1 MTANA
6 QYSYDIT
13 AKLCSIYSNM
23 SWLKN
28 DNSGK
33 NGNIKKYLLEDTNK
47 LHNVLLLEKN
57 DVQNLIDT
65 SCCTAINNSFNIIKS

>member
-1 MTANA
+1 MILLQN
-6 QYSYDIT
+6 
-13 AKLCSIYSNM
+13 CVVIYSNM

-33 NGNIKKYLLEDTNK
+33 NCNIKKYLLEDTNK
-47 LHNVLLLEKN
+47 LHNVLLEKN

-65 SCCTAINNSFNIIKS
+65 SCCTAIDNYFNIIKS

>member
-1 MTANA
+1 MILLQN
-6 QYSYDIT
+6 
-13 AKLCSIYSNM
+13 CVVIYSNM

-33 NGNIKKYLLEDTNK
+33 NSNIKKYLLEDTNK

-65 SCCTAINNSFNIIKS
+65 SCCTAIDNYFNIKKS

>member
-1 MTANA
+1 MILLQN
-6 QYSYDIT
+6 
-13 AKLCSIYSNM
+13 CVVIYSNM

-47 LHNVLLLEKN
+47 LHNVLLLKKN

-65 SCCTAINNSFNIIKS
+65 SCCTAIDNYFNIIKS

>member
-1 MTANA
+1 MILLQN
-6 QYSYDIT
+6 
-13 AKLCSIYSNM
+13 CVVIYSNM

-47 LHNVLLLEKN
+47 LHNVLLLEKKRRTEF
-57 DVQNLIDT
+57 DRHELLY
-65 SCCTAINNSFNIIKS
+65 CYR

>member
-1 MTANA
+1 MILLQN
-6 QYSYDIT
+6 
-13 AKLCSIYSNM
+13 CVVIYSNM

-33 NGNIKKYLLEDTNK
+33 NSNIKKYLLEDTNK

-65 SCCTAINNSFNIIKS
+65 RCCTAIDNYFNIKKS

>member
-1 MTANA
+1 MILLQN
-6 QYSYDIT
+6 
-13 AKLCSIYSNM
+13 CVVIYSNM

-65 SCCTAINNSFNIIKS
+65 SCCTAIDNYFNIIKS

>member
-1 MTANA
+1 MILLQN
-6 QYSYDIT
+6 
-13 AKLCSIYSNM
+13 CVVIYSNM

-47 LHNVLLLEKN
+47 LHNVLLEKN

-65 SCCTAINNSFNIIKS
+65 SCCTAIDNYFNIIKS